1 MQSGP
6 NIIQST
12 RDWEEEN
19 LEELPEPKLSSESRR
34 LSSCGDNDASIRRQV
49 SLPAAYSEGRDIEA
63 PMPPLTLA
71 PVPEYD
77 ITR

>member
-6 NIIQST
+6 NIIKSSQE
-12 RDWEEEN
+12 WEEGKP
-19 LEELPEPKLSSESRR
+19 EELPEPKLASEGRR
-34 LSSCGDNDASIRRQV
+34 LHSHGNKNDNVRRQG
-49 SLPAAYSEGRDIEA
+49 SLPAAYSEGRDLEA

>member
-12 RDWEEEN
+12 QDWEEGK
-19 LEELPEPKLSSESRR
+19 LDELPEPKLASESRR
-34 LSSCGDNDASIRRQV
+34 LSSRGDNNGSIRRQE

-71 PVPEYD
+71 PVPQYD